1 MDIKKMVLGITN
13 SYLLTG
19 DHGYIMVDTG
29 IRNQQE
35 RFLSGLKYHHIKA
48 EQIRLIIITHGHFD
62 HVGSL
67 AAIKG
72 LCRNCQV
79 MIHPYEAP
87 RISEPRVAIPPGTNL
102 EGKII
107 SSIGRVSRPILKFE
121 PVKPEIL
128 FKEEITLREYGI
140 EGKVIHTPGH
150 TAGSLTVLLDDGQA
164 IVGDLAVNFTRSR
177 PFPPFAEEPSVIYS
191 SWKRLC
197 EAGATTIYPAHGP
210 SFPASWLKE
219 NLPAGV

>member
-48 EQIRLIIITHGHFD
+48 ETDQAD
-62 HVGSL
+62 HHYPWALRPCRSL

-79 MIHPYEAP
+79 MIHPYD
-87 RISEPRVAIPPGTNL
+87 EPRV
-102 EGKII
+102 
-107 SSIGRVSRPILKFE
+107 S
-121 PVKPEIL
+121 
-128 FKEEITLREYGI
+128 
-140 EGKVIHTPGH
+140 
-150 TAGSLTVLLDDGQA
+150 
-164 IVGDLAVNFTRSR
+164 VNR
-177 PFPPFAEEPSVIYS
+177 
-191 SWKRLC
+191 
-197 EAGATTIYPAHGP
+197 G
-210 SFPASWLKE
+210 
-219 NLPAGV
+219 